1 MDEKSWSAVEALI
14 ETSEIII
21 DRPRGSRH
29 PLHSIV
35 EYPLDYGYLS
45 GTRSGDQAGID
56 IWIGSRSNQNVV
68 AIVCTV
74 DLEKSDAEIKIL
86 IGCTE
91 DNIAQ
96 IMQFHNHGAQAAV
109 LVQRENPK
117 SENKI

>member
-1 MDEKSWSAVEALI
+1 MDEKFWSAIETLV

-29 PLHSIV
+29 PLHSMV
-35 EYPLDYGYLS
+35 VYPLDYGYLRGS
-45 GTRSGDQAGID
+45 RSGDQAGID
-56 IWIGSRSNQNVV
+56 VWIGGQSNQDVD
-68 AIVCTV
+68 AIVCTI

-96 IMQFHNHGAQAAV
+96 IMHFHNQGAQSAI
-109 LVQRENPK
+109 LVQRQ
-117 SENKI
+117 